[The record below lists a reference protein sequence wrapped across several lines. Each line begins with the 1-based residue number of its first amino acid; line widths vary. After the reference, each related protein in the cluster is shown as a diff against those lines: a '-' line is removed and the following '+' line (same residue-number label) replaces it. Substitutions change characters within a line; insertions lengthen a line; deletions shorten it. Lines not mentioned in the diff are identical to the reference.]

1 MLKLLIKRLAL
12 AAITIA
18 IVVTMVFLAVE
29 ALPGDACTSFL
40 GRAAKGNRLLLCQE
54 EFGLNRPALERFVEW
69 IGAALQGDL
78 GQSMARRDTVAELVG
93 IRLRNTLLLGLSAC
107 AIGVPLAIMLG
118 VVAGLWRDRPLDI
131 GLSTFAIII
140 MTIPEFVMGTVLIL
154 VFSIWLQWLPG
165 IVITRPTAPL
175 GEFLGEIILPVIAL
189 AGIMTAHI
197 MRMVR
202 TSVIDVMNSEY
213 IKMAKLKG
221 VPYWRMIRRHVLP
234 NALVPTINLIALTIA
249 WMLGGVVVI
258 EVVFNYPGIGRLI
271 VDAIGDRDLPL
282 VQGIALVMA
291 SIYVLLNLAADI
303 LTLMLNPKLRTM
315 KGH

>member
-1 MLKLLIKRLAL
+1 MLKLLITRLAL

-18 IVVTMVFLAVE
+18 IVIVIVFAAVE

-54 EFGLNRPALERFVEW
+54 EFGLNRSAFIRFFEW
-69 IGAALQGDL
+69 IRAALQGDL
-78 GQSMARRDTVAELVG
+78 GQSMARRATVSELVG

-107 AIGVPLAIMLG
+107 ALGVPLSIMLG
-118 VVAGLWRDRPLDI
+118 VIAGLWRDRPLDI

-140 MTIPEFVMGTVLIL
+140 MTIPEFVLGTVLIL
-154 VFSIWLQWLPG
+154 IFSIWLKWLPG
-165 IVITRPTAPL
+165 IVITRPTAPI
-175 GEFLGEIILPVIAL
+175 GDFLRDIILPVFAL

-202 TSVIDVMNSEY
+202 TSVIDVMSSEY
-213 IKMAKLKG
+213 IKMARLKG
-221 VPYWRMIRRHVLP
+221 VPYWSMIRRHVVP

-258 EVVFNYPGIGRLI
+258 EVVFNYPGIGSLI
-271 VDAIGDRDLPL
+271 VNAIGDRDLPL
-282 VQGIALVMA
+282 VQGIALVLSA
-291 SIYVLLNLAADI
+291 IYVGLNLAADI
-303 LTLMLNPKLRTM
+303 ATLFLNPKLRTM
-315 KGH
+315 KAR

>member
-1 MLKLLIKRLAL
+1 MCR
-12 AAITIA
+12 
-18 IVVTMVFLAVE
+18 
-29 ALPGDACTSFL
+29 
-40 GRAAKGNRLLLCQE
+40 E
-54 EFGLNRPALERFVEW
+54 EFGLDQPAMTRFIEW
-69 IGAALQGDL
+69 ITAALRGDL
-78 GQSMARRDTVAELVG
+78 GESMARRDTVAELVG
-93 IRLRNTLLLGLSAC
+93 IRLRNTLLLGLSAS

-118 VVAGLWRDRPLDI
+118 VIAGLWRDRPLDI

-154 VFSIWLQWLPG
+154 IFSIWLKWLPG

-175 GEFLGEIILPVIAL
+175 SDFLGDIILPVITL

-213 IKMAKLKG
+213 IKMAQLKG
-221 VPYWRMIRRHVLP
+221 VPYWKMVRRHVLP

-282 VQGIALVMA
+282 VQGIALVLA
-291 SIYVLLNLAADI
+291 SIYVGLNLAADI

>member
-1 MLKLLIKRLAL
+1 VLKLLLKRLAL
-12 AAITIA
+12 AVVTIA
-18 IVVTMVFLAVE
+18 IVVTIVFLAVE

-40 GRAAKGNRLLLCQE
+40 GRAAKGNRLIMCRE
-54 EFGLNRPALERFVEW
+54 EFGLDQPAMPRFIEW
-69 IGAALQGDL
+69 ITAALHGDL
-78 GQSMARRDTVAELVG
+78 GESMARRDTVAELVG
-93 IRLRNTLLLGLSAC
+93 IRLRNTLLLGLSAS

-118 VVAGLWRDRPLDI
+118 VIAGLWRDRPLDI

-154 VFSIWLQWLPG
+154 IFSIWLKWLPG

-175 GEFLGEIILPVIAL
+175 SDFLGDIILPVITL

-213 IKMAKLKG
+213 IKMAQLKG
-221 VPYWRMIRRHVLP
+221 VPYWKMVRRHVLP

-282 VQGIALVMA
+282 VQGIALVLA
-291 SIYVLLNLAADI
+291 SIYVGLNLAADI

>member
-1 MLKLLIKRLAL
+1 MLKLLLKRLGL
-12 AAITIA
+12 AIITIL
-18 IVVTMVFLAVE
+18 IVVVIVFMAVE

-40 GRAAKGNRLLLCQE
+40 GRAAKGNRLLLCRE
-54 EFGLNRPALERFVEW
+54 EFGLNRPAITRFVEW
-69 IGAALQGDL
+69 ITAALYGDL
-78 GQSMARRDTVAELVG
+78 GQSMARKDSVVELVG

-107 AIGVPLAIMLG
+107 AIGVPLAVMLG
-118 VVAGLWRDRPLDI
+118 VIAGLWRDRPLDI

-154 VFSIWLQWLPG
+154 IFSIWIKWLPG
-165 IVITRPTAPL
+165 IVITRPTAPISD
-175 GEFLGEIILPVIAL
+175 FLGDIILPVIAL

-197 MRMVR
+197 MRMLR

-221 VPYWRMIRRHVLP
+221 VPYWAMVRRHVLP

-282 VQGIALVMA
+282 VQGIALVLA
-291 SIYVLLNLAADI
+291 SIYVGLNLAADI
-303 LTLMLNPKLRTM
+303 LTLVLNPKLRTL